1 MKDYQRDA
9 EEARQAKE
17 ELQSKSH
24 EQENRL
30 RSLEQKMVT
39 LQEQLDASEKARRT
53 AEAERD
59 ELNDQL
65 QGSASRGLLAEER
78 RRLELQIARLQEEL
92 DEESNNMELTND
104 KLRKAQQ
111 QVWILKL
118 LEIHN
123 GGMGRG
129 MERVN

>member
-111 QVWILKL
+111 QV
-118 LEIHN
+118 
-123 GGMGRG
+123 
-129 MERVN
+129 